1 MSAPAGVV
9 VRIPSGDVA
18 VSGDL
23 AVPDRPRGL
32 VVFAHGSG
40 SSRLSGRNRRVARI
54 LQESG
59 LATLLIDLLTEHEE
73 AVDVLTREH
82 RFDIPLLARRLTDAI
97 DWAAEESS
105 TPVLPLGLFGA
116 STGAAAALVAA
127 ARRPGAVHAL
137 VSRRGRPDLADPDLP
152 SVAAPTLLIV
162 GSDDRQV
169 VALNRV
175 ALTRLGVPGELRLVP
190 GAIHLFEEP
199 GALDEVAE
207 LARDWFLRHLV
218 IAAPSPPG
226 AGGGRRGAPAS
237 SVVRRTAG
245 PRGRGCGGGGA
256 AARLATR
263 SLPRGARH
271 GRHSDRL
278 PPPSGTGAAR
288 HPAGPRGGS
297 VGLRGRRRRARA
309 PPPPP

>member
-1 MSAPAGVV
+1 
-9 VRIPSGDVA
+9 
-18 VSGDL
+18 
-23 AVPDRPRGL
+23 
-32 VVFAHGSG
+32 
-40 SSRLSGRNRRVARI
+40 
-54 LQESG
+54 
-59 LATLLIDLLTEHEE
+59 
-73 AVDVLTREH
+73 
-82 RFDIPLLARRLTDAI
+82 
-97 DWAAEESS
+97 
-105 TPVLPLGLFGA
+105 VLPLGLFGA
-116 STGAAAALVAA
+116 SIGAAAALVAA

-226 AGGGRRGAPAS
+226 AGGGRRGAPA
-237 SVVRRTAG
+237 
-245 PRGRGCGGGGA
+245 
-256 AARLATR
+256 
-263 SLPRGARH
+263 
-271 GRHSDRL
+271 
-278 PPPSGTGAAR
+278 PP
-288 HPAGPRGGS
+288 
-297 VGLRGRRRRARA
+297 
-309 PPPPP
+309 